1 MTPKAHNPAFLS
13 LVNDAKSRVR
23 EIDID
28 GYKKMLENGDP
39 HVLVDVREDS
49 EWAAGHASGAEHI
62 GKGVIE
68 RDIEAKVPDKNA
80 TLVLYCGGGYRS
92 ALAGDALRN
101 MGYGNVISLDGGW
114 RAWQQAGLPA
124 EKWRA
129 VTSDEPLCDANG
141 ITGADGT
148 VLHSRWRKARS
159 VGRTLFGVVGGLE
172 LGRPGRAAR
181 KPGSSQND
189 WPY

>member
-28 GYKKMLENGDP
+28 GYKKMREDGDP

-124 EKWRA
+124 EK
-129 VTSDEPLCDANG
+129 
-141 ITGADGT
+141 
-148 VLHSRWRKARS
+148 
-159 VGRTLFGVVGGLE
+159 
-172 LGRPGRAAR
+172 
-181 KPGSSQND
+181 
-189 WPY
+189 